1 MKQTKFFALLYLLM
15 SCLNL
20 AVAQSNSDQT
30 ESPYFYIPCEDCPK
44 TSFPLLH
51 TEANAN
57 IAGVIAD
64 VTVTQ
69 VYKNDSD
76 QAIEAIYVFPAS
88 TRAAVYHMEF
98 RIGERRIVAKI
109 EEKVKARQDYEQA
122 KQEGKRATLLE
133 QHRPNVFQMNVA
145 NIMPGDQVEVCLKY
159 TETLIPEE
167 GTYEFVYPT
176 VVGPRY
182 AGESANDLLASNEQW
197 TSNPYLTSGSKTPYT
212 FDLNLDLK
220 AGLPIQQMQSKTHQV
235 NIKYTG
241 AATAQLSLDPAEK
254 EGGNRDF
261 ILQYRL
267 KGKSIENGLLV
278 YEGEKENYFMMMVQP
293 PERIQKKEIAPREYI
308 FIVDI
313 SGSMHGFPL
322 ETSKAL
328 LKDLIGQLRPSDR
341 FNVLLFAGTA
351 AFLSES
357 SIAANTANI
366 DRAIDFIR
374 RQRGS
379 GGTNLLNAIHR
390 AMAVPKTEGFSRSF
404 VIATDGYVSVE
415 AEAFDYIRD
424 HLNQANF
431 FSFGIGSSVN
441 RHLIEG
447 LARVGGG
454 EPFVVTNSKEAPAL
468 AAKFR
473 RYIESPLLTDIQLTF
488 DAQNIYDLTPSRI
501 PDLMGERPLVV
512 FGKYHKKGTIRLT
525 GNTPGGTF
533 ERSMDLR
540 KASTTNES
548 KALSNLWAR
557 HRIQQ
562 LADYTNLRSCP
573 DREDLVQTITQL
585 GLTHNLLTEYTSFV
599 AIDSEVVNQSGE
611 INSVKQP
618 LPLPEGVPNSAVG
631 YTNAYSQAYSGGN
644 YRKQKQLKDARHLS
658 TPRPTSPG
666 TAEEVAPPPPPPP
679 PPPTEPEV
687 NEIFSIV
694 EEMPRFPGCEEK
706 LAAERNACAGKKM
719 LTFLYKN
726 LKYPTSVKDLHIS
739 GMSVVR
745 FLVDKEGNI
754 KEIEMLRSLHP
765 DLDQEIIRVIKL
777 MPKWIPGK
785 RMGKPVDVWYNL
797 PVRLEL
803 D

>member
-30 ESPYFYIPCEDCPK
+30 ESPYFYLPCEDCPK
-44 TSFPLLH
+44 ASFPLLH
-51 TEANAN
+51 TEANVT

-64 VTVTQ
+64 VKVTQ

-98 RIGERRIVAKI
+98 SIGERKIVAKI
-109 EEKVKARQDYEQA
+109 EEKGKARQDYEQA
-122 KQEGKRATLLE
+122 KQDGKRATLLE

-145 NIMPGDQVEVCLKY
+145 NIMPGDRVEVCLKY

-182 AGESANDLLASNEQW
+182 AGESDQNLLASNEEW
-197 TSNPYLTSGSKTPYT
+197 VSNPYLAEGSKTPYT
-212 FDLNLDLK
+212 FNLNLGLK
-220 AGLPIQQMQSKTHQV
+220 AGLPIQQMQSKTHRV
-235 NIKYTG
+235 KINYTG
-241 AATAQLSLDPAEK
+241 AATAQLSLDPSEK

-293 PERIQKKEIAPREYI
+293 PERIQKKEIAPREYL

-313 SGSMHGFPL
+313 SGSMYGFPL

-341 FNVLLFAGTA
+341 FNVMLFAGTA
-351 AFLSES
+351 AFLSEA
-357 SIAANTANI
+357 SIAANSANI
-366 DRAIDFIR
+366 DRAIHFIR

-390 AMAVPKTEGFSRSF
+390 AMAVPKTDGFSRSF

-424 HLNQANF
+424 HLNKANF

-454 EPFVVTNSKEAPAL
+454 APFVVTNQKEAPAL

-473 RYIESPLLTDIQLTF
+473 RYIESPLLTDIQLDF
-488 DAQNIYDLTPSRI
+488 DSQNIYDITPSRI

-512 FGKYHKKGTIRLT
+512 FGKYRKKGTIRLT
-525 GNTPGGTF
+525 GNTPGGAF
-533 ERSMDLR
+533 ERTMDLR
-540 KASTTNES
+540 QASTTNES

-562 LADYTNLRSCP
+562 LGDYTNLRSCP
-573 DREDLVQTITQL
+573 NREDLVQAITQL
-585 GLTHNLLTEYTSFV
+585 GLTHNLLTEYTSFI
-599 AIDSEVVNQSGE
+599 AIDSEVVNQSGKL
-611 INSVKQP
+611 NSVKQP
-618 LPLPEGVPNSAVG
+618 LPLPQGVPNSAVG
-631 YTNAYSQAYSGGN
+631 RSNKHKQAYSGGH
-644 YRKQKQLKDARHLS
+644 YQRKKQLNDARSWS
-658 TPRPTSPG
+658 TPRPTGPEL
-666 TAEEVAPPPPPPP
+666 AEEMAPPPPPPP
-679 PPPTEPEV
+679 PAEPEV
-687 NEIFSIV
+687 EEIFSVV
-694 EEMPRFPGCEEK
+694 EEMPRFPGCEEISG
-706 LAAERNACAGKKM
+706 AERKACANRKM

-726 LKYPTSVKDLHIS
+726 LKYPTSVKDLHIT
-739 GMSVVR
+739 GTSVVR
-745 FLVDKEGNI
+745 FLIDKEGNI
-754 KEIEMLRSLHP
+754 KEIKMARSLHP
-765 DLDQEIIRVIKL
+765 DFDQEIIRVIKL

-785 RMGKPVDVWYNL
+785 QMGKPVDVWFNL
-797 PVRLEL
+797 PVNLEIR
-803 D
+803 